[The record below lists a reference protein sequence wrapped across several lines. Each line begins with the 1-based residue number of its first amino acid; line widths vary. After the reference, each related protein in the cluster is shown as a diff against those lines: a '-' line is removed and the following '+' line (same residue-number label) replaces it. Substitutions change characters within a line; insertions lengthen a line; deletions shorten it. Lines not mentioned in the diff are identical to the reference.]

1 MSAFTPP
8 KLPVEANDFER
19 ALINSCSRLSMT
31 GPIRMWSVLQSLNH
45 IKQNSIDGSC
55 VECGVWRGGNL
66 ALMSKYSE
74 NLELKQPIIGFDT
87 FEGIPQADEV
97 DKDFLNNSAN
107 EIMRN
112 SVKDEKIPNIH
123 CYASL
128 EQVKNNLNKLGINNV
143 RLIKGA
149 VEDTL
154 KVIENIPKRI
164 SLLRLDTDWYEST
177 KVELEVLY
185 PRLQS
190 GGILII
196 DDYGHYQ
203 GARKAVDEYF
213 KGKKLWLHYI
223 DYTCRLIIKP

>member
-8 KLPVEANDFER
+8 KLPVEANTFER
-19 ALINSCSRLSMT
+19 DLINSCLRLSMT
-31 GPIRMWSVLQSLNH
+31 GPIRMWSVLQSLKH
-45 IKQNSIDGSC
+45 IKQNFVEGSF
-55 VECGVWRGGNL
+55 VECGIWRGGNL
-66 ALMSKYSE
+66 ALMSKYSVY
-74 NLELKQPIIGFDT
+74 LELKQSIIGFDT
-87 FEGIPQADEV
+87 FEGMPQADEI
-97 DKDFLNNSAN
+97 DKDFLDNSAN

-112 SVKDEKIPNIH
+112 SIKDERIPNIH

-128 EQVKNNLNKLGINNV
+128 EQVKNNLNNLGVKNV
-143 RLIKGA
+143 RLIKGK

-154 KVIENIPKRI
+154 QVSENIPDRI

-177 KVELEVLY
+177 KIELEVLY

-190 GGILII
+190 GGVLII

-213 KGKKLWLHYI
+213 KGKKIWMHYI